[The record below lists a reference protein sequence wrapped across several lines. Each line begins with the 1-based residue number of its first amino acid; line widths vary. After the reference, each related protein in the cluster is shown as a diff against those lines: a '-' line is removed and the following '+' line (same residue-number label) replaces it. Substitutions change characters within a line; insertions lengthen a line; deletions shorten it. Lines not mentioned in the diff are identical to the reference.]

1 MTNLNATRKFEAKGH
16 DPADPNVWT
25 PIGTVPQFNTFS
37 GLCFAMGA
45 ICVPRRS
52 DYWRHN
58 YWTLDILSF
67 SDIMPRNRFSYIL
80 QCLHVCDEVDAPA
93 PDVPHTDKINKI
105 RPFINTLVPH
115 LARCASQPESSV
127 LKDWTLPIH
136 SISADT
142 LWDQDWVPTDLES
155 KSGYVVEFSLYH
167 GKEEV
172 HHIGL
177 ASDVANKL
185 IKAHEGKGH
194 HLYVDNFHI
203 SIPLFKVLFET
214 KVYACGTCRRMS
226 SWRMR

>member
-1 MTNLNATRKFEAKGH
+1 MTFTPQQQVPFAELTGFCLRHAPWNGTPLNCFYQFVTPGLYSLIVSMTNLNATRKFEAKGH

-142 LWDQDWVPTDLES
+142 L
-155 KSGYVVEFSLYH
+155 
-167 GKEEV
+167 
-172 HHIGL
+172 
-177 ASDVANKL
+177 
-185 IKAHEGKGH
+185 
-194 HLYVDNFHI
+194 
-203 SIPLFKVLFET
+203 
-214 KVYACGTCRRMS
+214 
-226 SWRMR
+226 